1 VRGGASKSRETESFQ
16 ALERAWAAMILCGTG
31 LIMIWTGWMT
41 GPDGWDLALKAG
53 FGAML
58 AAAWPAHRV
67 LTRLRMVRLTW
78 APHLF
83 ELASQ
88 LGRGGNTAFRAEV
101 EARLG
106 ALPSVFERRAV
117 LILSENL
124 GFRGDGASAQAA
136 QTGAEIQAMAQ
147 LVRERT
153 AEALHYRSLTV
164 AITADITHIAA
175 RLARLGS
182 AEEPAT
188 VALKEAI
195 SSLQALCTLDRA
207 A

>member
-1 VRGGASKSRETESFQ
+1 MLWTSRM
-16 ALERAWAAMILCGTG
+16 A
-31 LIMIWTGWMT
+31 

-67 LTRLRMVRLTW
+67 LARLRVVRLTW
-78 APHLF
+78 APYLF

-88 LGRGGNTAFRAEV
+88 LGRGGSAAFRAEV
-101 EARLG
+101 EARVRN
-106 ALPSVFERRAV
+106 LPSAFERRAV

-124 GFRGDGASAQAA
+124 GSHGTAGSAQEARA
-136 QTGAEIQAMAQ
+136 GAEIQAMAQ

-164 AITADITHIAA
+164 AITADIAHIAA
-175 RLARLGS
+175 RLARVTSPEDQARRVLED
-182 AEEPAT
+182 A
-188 VALKEAI
+188 V
-195 SSLQALCTLDRA
+195 SSLTALSTLNRA

>member
-1 VRGGASKSRETESFQ
+1 
-16 ALERAWAAMILCGTG
+16 
-31 LIMIWTGWMT
+31 MIWTGRMA
-41 GPDGWDLALKAG
+41 GSDGWDLALKAG

-67 LTRLRMVRLTW
+67 MTRLRVVRLTW

-88 LGRGGNTAFRAEV
+88 LGRGGSTAFRAEI
-101 EARLG
+101 EARVG
-106 ALPSVFERRAV
+106 ELPSVFERRAV

-124 GFRGDGASAQAA
+124 GFRGDGSSAQAA
-136 QTGAEIQAMAQ
+136 QAGAEIQAMAQ

-164 AITADITHIAA
+164 AITADIAHIAA

-182 AEEPAT
+182 ADEPPT